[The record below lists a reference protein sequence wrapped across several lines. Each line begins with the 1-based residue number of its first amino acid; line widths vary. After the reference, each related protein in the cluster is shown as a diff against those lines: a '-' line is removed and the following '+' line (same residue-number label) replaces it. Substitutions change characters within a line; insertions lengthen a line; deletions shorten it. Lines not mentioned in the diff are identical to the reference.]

1 MKKSELANLTIGT
14 KIISKKDESIH
25 EVLEVTENYVQLGE
39 RAYSKSTIQRWYNIY
54 TEPVVEEKP
63 VERKI
68 EIVEPI
74 YNEQQIITDTKHLE
88 NYFVKSIIPKTNI
101 EGNME
106 YEYTLINMHNNEEII
121 VAEVTIEAFF
131 VLTTNEWNEK
141 VQQAHKP
148 VEEKPVEVVP
158 EDKTSTVE
166 EKEHIEDQLNVLSV
180 SLTNVLNYC
189 EEMNC
194 TLKQNSNHIAVKYC
208 NKNVM
213 EIHPTKRKGI
223 CAVVRHTL
231 FTDDEIKQLKDAKI
245 IGAGTYVIDLK
256 FRIESM
262 EQFKDILGTAIYC
275 K

>member
-14 KIISKKDESIH
+14 KVISKKDESIH

-63 VERKI
+63 VE
-68 EIVEPI
+68 
-74 YNEQQIITDTKHLE
+74 
-88 NYFVKSIIPKTNI
+88 
-101 EGNME
+101 
-106 YEYTLINMHNNEEII
+106 
-121 VAEVTIEAFF
+121 
-131 VLTTNEWNEK
+131 
-141 VQQAHKP
+141 
-148 VEEKPVEVVP
+148 VVP

-180 SLTNVLNYC
+180 SLTNVLDYC
-189 EEMNC
+189 EQMNC

>member
-1 MKKSELANLTIGT
+1 MKHGNGNKEKNRKNR

-54 TEPVVEEKP
+54 TE
-63 VERKI
+63 
-68 EIVEPI
+68 
-74 YNEQQIITDTKHLE
+74 
-88 NYFVKSIIPKTNI
+88 
-101 EGNME
+101 
-106 YEYTLINMHNNEEII
+106 
-121 VAEVTIEAFF
+121 
-131 VLTTNEWNEK
+131 
-141 VQQAHKP
+141 P

>member
-1 MKKSELANLTIGT
+1 M
-14 KIISKKDESIH
+14 
-25 EVLEVTENYVQLGE
+25 
-39 RAYSKSTIQRWYNIY
+39 
-54 TEPVVEEKP
+54 
-63 VERKI
+63 
-68 EIVEPI
+68 
-74 YNEQQIITDTKHLE
+74 
-88 NYFVKSIIPKTNI
+88 
-101 EGNME
+101 
-106 YEYTLINMHNNEEII
+106 
-121 VAEVTIEAFF
+121 
-131 VLTTNEWNEK
+131 
-141 VQQAHKP
+141 
-148 VEEKPVEVVP
+148 
-158 EDKTSTVE
+158 
-166 EKEHIEDQLNVLSV
+166 
-180 SLTNVLNYC
+180 LNYC

-223 CAVVRHTL
+223 CAVVRHTI